1 MKIKVRDP
9 NGRTGAGQRSVD
21 VSGDPAAVA
30 LACELIEE
38 LVAAEVVRLS
48 SEGGPH
54 TVQTLRVPGNL
65 VGGVMGHRGERIMA
79 IEKLTGA
86 KLDLS
91 KRLENDM
98 REIRVS
104 SGDAAAVERAVG
116 MIQTAVQRELHGGVN
131 GAGRPVQSQPAP
143 AEKQRAAA
151 RRSNASAKTM
161 LNDLALV
168 RHWSPMTIDVSPGV
182 SADARLFAQD
192 LRPQDL

>member
-9 NGRTGAGQRSVD
+9 NGRTGAGQQSVD

-38 LVAAEVVRLS
+38 LVAAEAVRLS
-48 SEGGPH
+48 SEDGHH
-54 TVQTLRVPGNL
+54 TVQILRVPGNL
-65 VGGVMGHRGERIMA
+65 VGGVMGHRGERIMQ
-79 IEKLTGA
+79 IEKLCGA

-131 GAGRPVQSQPAP
+131 GGSAGQVQSQPAP

-161 LNDLALV
+161 LNDLQKSKDEHKA
-168 RHWSPMTIDVSPGV
+168 S
-182 SADARLFAQD
+182 DA
-192 LRPQDL
+192 